1 MLFTPDQLNRF
12 ILQDSPVLFYYHDEQ
27 NVRTVSAPHM
37 ISMMT
42 SMLELTEL
50 DKVLILGSKGGLIEG
65 CIAKATKDVF
75 IVEEHDEVAAI
86 TEEGFVKLGLTNI
99 WVRRQ
104 CPLYGI
110 PEEAPFNKILI
121 TGAIPFLPHVLLDQ
135 LALNGIIVMPL
146 MLTNPNLQ
154 IILQIRKREED
165 LEIINYGGVIFQ
177 PLYTTESP
185 SFNEEIDLGFNKL
198 IQIAEDKIQP
208 ALLDHKDFF
217 EEFTQMP
224 RVEIQQIVF
233 AENNQI
239 LLTIPDDQIEDSFQ
253 NLVSDN
259 LTENISLIKRPIIL
273 YLFNPE
279 DNIAKVQI
287 EYLSPYAKEEELSN
301 LITIEPQEIVEVQ
314 INLNLP
320 LQNGSYHISWK
331 LMDQHH
337 YRTTHIRTHL
347 HVIQSNNGWDFS
359 LEFEG
364 QIDEEDE
371 HEQNNS

>member
-1 MLFTPDQLNRF
+1 M
-12 ILQDSPVLFYYHDEQ
+12 
-27 NVRTVSAPHM
+27 
-37 ISMMT
+37 
-42 SMLELTEL
+42 
-50 DKVLILGSKGGLIEG
+50 
-65 CIAKATKDVF
+65 F

-99 WVRRQ
+99 SVQRQ

-217 EEFTQMP
+217 EGIHP
-224 RVEIQQIVF
+224 
-233 AENNQI
+233 N
-239 LLTIPDDQIEDSFQ
+239 
-253 NLVSDN
+253 
-259 LTENISLIKRPIIL
+259 
-273 YLFNPE
+273 
-279 DNIAKVQI
+279 AK
-287 EYLSPYAKEEELSN
+287 
-301 LITIEPQEIVEVQ
+301 
-314 INLNLP
+314 
-320 LQNGSYHISWK
+320 G
-331 LMDQHH
+331 
-337 YRTTHIRTHL
+337 
-347 HVIQSNNGWDFS
+347 
-359 LEFEG
+359 
-364 QIDEEDE
+364 
-371 HEQNNS
+371 

>member
-1 MLFTPDQLNRF
+1 
-12 ILQDSPVLFYYHDEQ
+12 
-27 NVRTVSAPHM
+27 
-37 ISMMT
+37 
-42 SMLELTEL
+42 
-50 DKVLILGSKGGLIEG
+50 
-65 CIAKATKDVF
+65 
-75 IVEEHDEVAAI
+75 
-86 TEEGFVKLGLTNI
+86 
-99 WVRRQ
+99 
-104 CPLYGI
+104 
-110 PEEAPFNKILI
+110 
-121 TGAIPFLPHVLLDQ
+121 
-135 LALNGIIVMPL
+135 
-146 MLTNPNLQ
+146 
-154 IILQIRKREED
+154 
-165 LEIINYGGVIFQ
+165 
-177 PLYTTESP
+177 
-185 SFNEEIDLGFNKL
+185 
-198 IQIAEDKIQP
+198 
-208 ALLDHKDFF
+208 
-217 EEFTQMP
+217 MP

-337 YRTTHIRTHL
+337 YRTTHISTHL